1 MGVAILTTY
10 WPMQGGKNLAG
21 GSGYVRDHLGQ
32 SWGAVLEREKGG
44 KLELREH
51 FFHVLH

>member
-1 MGVAILTTY
+1 MILVVLTFTGLDSGV
-10 WPMQGGKNLAG
+10 AG